1 MSQPLTPI
9 SQLASSKDYEHVA
22 RRWYELVNA
31 LAPDYIEDAGEAVP
45 WEDFP
50 EANRKLLAMVVTNLI
65 AEGTIR

>member
-1 MSQPLTPI
+1 VTLTPV
-9 SQLASSKDYEHVA
+9 SPMESSKDYEHVA

-31 LAPDYIEDAGEAVP
+31 LAPDYIEGVDEPPLP

-50 EANRKLLAMVVTNLI
+50 EANRRLLVMVVANLI